1 MATDKPRLLFI
12 DDEKNFREVT
22 AFSLAQDGYDVATA
36 ANGREGLDALDARRP
51 DLVLCDLQM
60 PVLDGMGFLSELGKR
75 DDPPPTIVL
84 TAFGSIDTAVEAM
97 RVGAADYITK
107 PINRDA
113 LRMAIGRVLDHQR
126 LIRENEIL
134 RRQVA
139 EGPAAERLIG
149 DSPAM
154 QALRE
159 TLGRLAESDA
169 PVLLRGESGVGKEL
183 AARALHFDGPRA
195 AQGQFIVLNCAAIPR
210 DLLESELFGHRKG
223 SFTGAHR
230 DQVGKFEAAH
240 GGTLFLDEIGDMP
253 LNLQAKL
260 LRALQEGEITP
271 VGENEPRR
279 VDARVVSATNQPL
292 EERIATGDFRQDLY
306 YRLAVVPLEIAPLRA
321 RQEDI
326 VPLARQFLAR
336 YGAPDADIAKGARER
351 LENHNWPGNV
361 RELANVIMRACAL
374 RPELRTLEAEDVA
387 PTASVGRPIQDSL
400 LESAPLRLPSEGI
413 RFDDVERRLLEAAWQ
428 QSGHNQ
434 SRGAELLG
442 LPRQAFIYRLQKHG
456 IIPEYGARGK
466 DSSS

>member
-1 MATDKPRLLFI
+1 MAAEQPKLLFI
-12 DDEKNFREVT
+12 DDEKNFRDVT
-22 AFSLAQDGYDVATA
+22 AFSLAHDGYDVATA
-36 ANGREGLDALDARRP
+36 ANGREGLDALDVRRP

-60 PVLDGMGFLSELGKR
+60 PVLDGMGFLAELAQR
-75 DDPPPTIVL
+75 DDPPPAIVL

-97 RVGAADYITK
+97 RAGAVDYITK

-126 LIRENEIL
+126 LKRENEIL

-139 EGPAAERLIG
+139 EEPAAQRLLG

-159 TLGRLAESDA
+159 TLGGLAESDA

-195 AQGQFIVLNCAAIPR
+195 AQGQFVVLNCAAIPA

-223 SFTGAHR
+223 SFTGADR

-271 VGENEPRR
+271 VGESAPRR
-279 VDARVVSATNQPL
+279 VDVRIVSATNQLL
-292 EERIATGDFRQDLY
+292 EERIAASGFRQDLY

-321 RQEDI
+321 RRED
-326 VPLARQFLAR
+326 VMPLARHFLGS
-336 YGAPDADIAKGARER
+336 YGSQAVDITEGARER
-351 LENHNWPGNV
+351 LEKHDWPGNV

-374 RPELRTLEAEDVA
+374 RPGLKALEAEDVA
-387 PTASVGRPIQDSL
+387 PAASVGRPAQDAL
-400 LESAPLRLPSEGI
+400 LGSAPLRLPPEGL
-413 RFDDVERRLLEAAWQ
+413 RFDDVERRLLEAAWE

-434 SRGAELLG
+434 SQGAELLG

-456 IIPEYGARGK
+456 LIPEYGARGK
-466 DSSS
+466 ESPS